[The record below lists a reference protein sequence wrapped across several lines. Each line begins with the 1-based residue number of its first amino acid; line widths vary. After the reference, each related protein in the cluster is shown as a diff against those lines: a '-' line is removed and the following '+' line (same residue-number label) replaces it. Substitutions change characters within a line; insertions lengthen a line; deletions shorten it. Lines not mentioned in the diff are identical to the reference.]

1 MAELPRRD
9 DSASRGDLPGAVA
22 AGHTARGTAALKIL
36 LYGLNY
42 APETV
47 GTGRYS
53 GELGAWLAARGHR
66 VKVIAAPPYYPAW
79 RVAPG
84 AKRWWRRETLDGVQ
98 VRRCPLWVP
107 RRPRGW
113 SRLLHL
119 ASFALSSLPVALW
132 QGLTWRPDVVVAV
145 APTLAAAPGAWLA
158 ARLGGA
164 RAWLH
169 LQDFELE
176 AAFGLGIARGG
187 ALKRLALRLERCLLR
202 RFDRV
207 SSISPAMLRRLEA
220 KGVAPER
227 LVEFRNWVDCQAIRP
242 TPADA
247 HLRAALA
254 LPEGKA
260 IALYSGNLGE
270 KQGLELLVAAARQLA
285 RRDDLLLL
293 LVGAGAARE
302 RLATEAAGLANLVLR
317 PLVPP
322 EQLNAL
328 LSLATLHL
336 LPQRAD
342 AADLVLPSKLTGM
355 LASGRPVVA
364 TAAAGTGLAAELEG
378 CGLLVPPG
386 DAAAL
391 AQAIERLLDR
401 PELAAAL
408 GEAAR
413 ERALA
418 RWDRAAILG
427 GFEAALGAALAGAP
441 PPAVATA
448 PTAERK
454 P

>member
-1 MAELPRRD
+1 M
-9 DSASRGDLPGAVA
+9 
-22 AGHTARGTAALKIL
+22 KIL

-79 RVAPG
+79 RIAPG
-84 AKRWWRRETLDGVQ
+84 AKRWWRREMLDGVQ

-113 SRLLHL
+113 SRMLHL

-132 QGLTWRPDVVVAV
+132 QGLAWRPDVVLAV

-164 RAWLH
+164 GAWLH

-176 AAFGLGIARGG
+176 AAFGLGMAQGG
-187 ALKRLALRLERCLLR
+187 GLKRLALWLERRLLR
-202 RFDRV
+202 RFERV
-207 SSISPAMLRRLEA
+207 SSISPAMLRRLAA

-227 LVEFRNWVDCQAIRP
+227 LVEFRNWVDCQAVRP
-242 TPADA
+242 GPRDA
-247 HLRAALA
+247 VLAAELA
-254 LPEGKA
+254 LPEGRR

-270 KQGLELLVAAARQLA
+270 KQGLELLVAAARELA
-285 RRDDLLLL
+285 PRRDLLFL
-293 LVGAGAARE
+293 LVGEGSARA
-302 RLATEAAGLANLVLR
+302 RLAAAAAGLESLVLR

-322 EQLNAL
+322 ERLNEL
-328 LSLATLHL
+328 LNLADLHL

-355 LASGRPVVA
+355 LASGRPVLA
-364 TAAAGTGLAAELEG
+364 TAAPGTGLAAELEG

-391 AQAIERLLDR
+391 AQAIRRLLDDAGLAT
-401 PELAAAL
+401 EL
-408 GEAAR
+408 GRAAR
-413 ERALA
+413 ARALE
-418 RWDRAAILG
+418 RWDRDAILTR
-427 GFEAALGAALAGAP
+427 FESALAGAALAGAP

-448 PTAERK
+448 HTKGK
-454 P
+454 PP